1 MKRYATLALA
11 TLALAALLLTAG
23 CSSASVDNGS
33 SAADGRDTS
42 SAEAIARLETE
53 IALEQAAP
61 TEPQILTEPPVLRLE
76 TRSEMVA
83 AVTMLSVGGYSWTYD
98 AGNGEMCT
106 VITDTMSA
114 EQAAEGGHIKAV
126 IDAAELAEAPKLLL
140 AEGGKI
146 ASAVY
151 FRDGEEHKVDFSAEG
166 ELSLEHI
173 VNDAVYEITVEFPQG
188 QCGYRFITRERKS
201 AGSSGDSS
209 ASVPPA
215 EPNTDLPE
223 TGAVSSAY
231 VPEAVTEVSAEA
243 VPVDP
248 VELSLDEDGMIE
260 CPIHIYRTQCDFIGT
275 RTLRSAAELSDAGL
289 EDYAA
294 RYGEEFFSE
303 NVLVVA
309 SVTESSGSV
318 HLEPVGVSRDYEVV
332 LERTVPMI
340 GTRDMAYYTVIA
352 EVPLTLADNDLT
364 LRLDTDM
371 EELDGVLW

>member
-11 TLALAALLLTAG
+11 ALLLATG
-23 CSSASVDNGS
+23 CASASVDNGS
-33 SAADGRDTS
+33 SAADGRDTV
-42 SAEAIARLETE
+42 SAEAIAKSETE

-98 AGNGEMCT
+98 AGNGEMCS

-126 IDAAELAEAPKLLL
+126 INAAELAEAPKLLL

-151 FRDGEEHKVDFSAEG
+151 FRDGEEHEVEFSAEG
-166 ELSLEHI
+166 ELALENI

-231 VPEAVTEVSAEA
+231 VPEAVTDVSAET
-243 VPVDP
+243 VPVADP
-248 VELSLDEDGMIE
+248 VELSWDEDGMIA
-260 CPIHIYRTQCDFIGT
+260 CPIHIYRSQCDFIGT

-289 EDYAA
+289 EGYADK
-294 RYGEEFFSE
+294 YGEEFFSE

-340 GTRDMAYYTVIA
+340 GTCDMAYYTVIA
-352 EVPLTLADNDLT
+352 EVPLILADNDLT

-371 EELDGVLW
+371 EELDGALR